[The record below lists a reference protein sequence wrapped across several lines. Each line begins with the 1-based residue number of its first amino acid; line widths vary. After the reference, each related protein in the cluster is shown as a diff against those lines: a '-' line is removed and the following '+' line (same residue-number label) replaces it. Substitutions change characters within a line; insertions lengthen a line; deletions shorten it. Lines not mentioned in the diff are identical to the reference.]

1 MGAITQ
7 PPVHTIPVVD
17 ISPFLKSP
25 SSDAADQVVRQMRH
39 ACHTYGFFYLVGHGV
54 SEEVRRGHLDR
65 AKLFFTLSEEEKM
78 DVWIG
83 KCMGKSHRGYEPSG
97 IQTHKEGL
105 KPDTKEVNRCPSMSL
120 EDSGSSADFF
130 PGLHYRP

>member
-1 MGAITQ
+1 
-7 PPVHTIPVVD
+7 
-17 ISPFLKSP
+17 
-25 SSDAADQVVRQMRH
+25 
-39 ACHTYGFFYLVGHGV
+39 
-54 SEEVRRGHLDR
+54 
-65 AKLFFTLSEEEKM
+65 M

-130 PGLHYRP
+130 PGLHHRP